1 MSTRGNPWLVL
12 VAMTGSLSMIM
23 LDQTVVAVALP
34 SMSSELPLSPVGQ
47 QWVLNAYVLA
57 LAALVALG
65 GKLGDKFGG
74 VTTFRIGV
82 AVFFVASALCGLAP
96 HGTWGEPWIIG
107 ARALQGVGAA
117 LMMPVSA
124 SIVINAFTE
133 KRGRA
138 MAVYVG
144 ISQVFLAVGPLLGGL
159 LTEAVS
165 WRSVFWLNVPVG
177 VAALVMVQIARP
189 DNQRQP
195 HAAINAGSAALLV
208 IGIAATVLALQQAS
222 VWSWTSPVTWIVL
235 IAGVALTA
243 TFTVGQLRSTDP
255 LVNVRLFGRPAFLGD
270 VVVLGLVQ
278 FGLLAVILF
287 SSLYI
292 QDLLHLS
299 PMLAGLALLPI
310 IFGIAGAAQLGG
322 RWYDRAGVRP
332 PVLLGL
338 AMAVAGMVAWA
349 ASLPQLSYAL
359 QLPGMVLTGFGLG
372 LIISPTNTDAL
383 GRVARNDRSQASGL
397 VQTIRQ
403 LGGTFGVAVIGTI
416 VLGIEHQGTRTP
428 TPQHAADAIA
438 IGFGFAALVFAIAL
452 CLGWRLLSRERLSE
466 PAPGAGDSR
475 HAAVAAKAIPHANAA
490 A

>member
-1 MSTRGNPWLVL
+1 MSGNRSPWLVL
-12 VAMTGSLSMIM
+12 IAMTGSLSMIM

-65 GKLGDKFGG
+65 GKLGDKVGG
-74 VTTFRIGV
+74 VTTFRAGV

-96 HGTWGEPWIIG
+96 QGVWGEPWIIG

-124 SIVINAFTE
+124 SIVISAFTVN
-133 KRGRA
+133 RGRA

-144 ISQVFLAVGPLLGGL
+144 ISQVFLAIGPLLGGL
-159 LTEAVS
+159 LTETVS

-177 VAALVMVQIARP
+177 IVALVMVQVARP

-195 HAAINAGSAALLV
+195 QATIKAGPVALLV
-208 IGIAATVLALQQAS
+208 VGIAATVLALQQAS
-222 VWSWTSPVTWIVL
+222 VWSWTSPATWIVL
-235 IAGVALTA
+235 ITGLVLTTA
-243 TFTVGQLRSTDP
+243 FTVGQLRSTDP
-255 LVNVRLFGRPAFLGD
+255 LVNVRLFGRRAFLGD
-270 VVVLGLVQ
+270 TVVLGLLQ
-278 FGLLAVILF
+278 FGLLATILF
-287 SSLYI
+287 SSFYL
-292 QDLLHLS
+292 QDLIHLS
-299 PMLAGLALLPI
+299 PMIAGLALLPLI
-310 IFGIAGAAQLGG
+310 LAIAAAAQLGG

-332 PVLLGL
+332 PVLTGL
-338 AMAVAGMVAWA
+338 TLATAGMVAWA
-349 ASLPQLSYAL
+349 ASLPQLGYGL
-359 QLPGMVLTGFGLG
+359 QVPGMVLTGFGLG

-383 GRVARNDRSQASGL
+383 GRVARTERSQASGL

-403 LGGTFGVAVIGTI
+403 LGGTLGVAVIGTI

-438 IGFGFAALVFAIAL
+438 IGFGCAAVVFAIAL
-452 CLGWRLLSRERLSE
+452 CLGWRLLSPERLSQ
-466 PAPGAGDSR
+466 PSSGADDSR
-475 HAAVAAKAIPHANAA
+475 HAGVAAKTMPHANAA